1 MGASH
6 SAALSKQS
14 CSVIIS
20 FRLVEYSRMRP
31 HPVQVRLHVW
41 RGSSCSTIANFGV
54 CLRRCLTIW
63 PAIFAESAKGNRMI
77 YRAAIRGAV
86 SVGSAEKLGMGR
98 VSYLPRKLGKRNV
111 IGVTVPVARNPVQ
124 PVIVKNVANAN
135 IAINENLRFITT
147 SRVLWARQLSRQ

>member
-1 MGASH
+1 
-6 SAALSKQS
+6 
-14 CSVIIS
+14 
-20 FRLVEYSRMRP
+20 
-31 HPVQVRLHVW
+31 
-41 RGSSCSTIANFGV
+41 
-54 CLRRCLTIW
+54 
-63 PAIFAESAKGNRMI
+63 MI

-147 SRVLWARQLSRQ
+147 PRVLWARQLSWQ